1 MPLKNGEL
9 NLGELKRLVKK
20 YNDLMSINTK
30 GMTRPQVIQAIEK
43 AGYNINHKAMKLE
56 LKLKQKVKKVPK
68 TISMPEKAPKKT
80 DAEKKQSKD
89 KKRESVI
96 QYILKNKDLLKDERI
111 KSL

>member
-1 MPLKNGEL
+1 MPLKNGEMT
-9 NLGELKRLVKK
+9 LGELKRLVKK
-20 YNDLMSINTK
+20 YDDLMSMKTK
-30 GMTRPQVIQAIEK
+30 GMDRERLLEEIDL
-43 AGYNINHKAMKLE
+43 AGYDVNHKKMTLE
-56 LKLKQKVKKVPK
+56 LKLKQKVKKMPK
-68 TISMPEKAPKKT
+68 NVKMPPKAPKKT